1 MQATDKKTH
10 QAPNGPDVCEDGIE
24 NVVKTPEEDLQEQL
38 DQKADRLLRLQAEFD
53 NYRKRTAKERLELV
67 LTASEDVIS
76 GILPVLDDCQRALK
90 PCSNWKMLTRIT

>member
-10 QAPNGPDVCEDGIE
+10 QAPNGPDVCEEGIE

-53 NYRKRTAKERLELV
+53 NYRKHTAGTPF
-67 LTASEDVIS
+67 TASEDVIS
-76 GILPVLDDCQRALK
+76 GISVLDDCQQFKNPAATGR
-90 PCSNWKMLTRIT
+90 C